1 MLMLL
6 SSAQN
11 GSGSLLPDHA
21 EAYADLDSLKRTLA
35 RDPSSTL
42 ELTDG
47 MVNVFRAA
55 RDRCALAEVWGL
67 RSTSFNSI
75 GNYDSALISVQRVF
89 DTYSTGCD
97 SAILVRGHVAQSILY
112 SSLGEWH
119 MVDSICDVGLALW
132 RPGGPAPLRNAL
144 LTNKA
149 IAQVNLG
156 DAKGAQAA
164 FRRILTF
171 AQQEGIEQDIH
182 DANSNM
188 GAIKTMLGELDSA
201 AYFHRVALRNALLNG
216 RDTRAALIYRN
227 LSSLKANREDYSG
240 ALALL
245 DSAMHYARLAK
256 DLKLQATIEHAR
268 SNDHRDMGDHAAA
281 LVHFQT
287 YKALE
292 DSLLNLEKVKV
303 LTEMQEKYESEKKAN
318 EILGLKA
325 DNLESELDKARVKR
339 TRNIYLFSGLAFV
352 GVAAGLLHNLR
363 RTRRS
368 RAAIQHEKEISE
380 GLLHNILPEEVAD
393 EIRAKGFADVREF
406 PTATV
411 LFTDFKGFT
420 LLSEKLTAPELV
432 AEIDHCFRAFDG
444 IMERHGIEKIK
455 TIGDAYM
462 AAGGLPDPTKGSPLS
477 VVMAALE
484 MQQFMSAYKAERI
497 AQERLYFEMRLG
509 VHTGP
514 VIAGIVGVK
523 KFAYDIW
530 GDTVNTASRMESS
543 GAVGQVNISASTLA
557 LVRDAALLRF
567 TPRGLV
573 EAKGKGPMEMFFVA
587 QATP

>member
-1 MLMLL
+1 M
-6 SSAQN
+6 
-11 GSGSLLPDHA
+11 
-21 EAYADLDSLKRTLA
+21 
-35 RDPSSTL
+35 
-42 ELTDG
+42 
-47 MVNVFRAA
+47 
-55 RDRCALAEVWGL
+55 
-67 RSTSFNSI
+67 
-75 GNYDSALISVQRVF
+75 
-89 DTYSTGCD
+89 
-97 SAILVRGHVAQSILY
+97 
-112 SSLGEWH
+112 
-119 MVDSICDVGLALW
+119 
-132 RPGGPAPLRNAL
+132 

-149 IAQVNLG
+149 IAQVNQG
-156 DAKGAQAA
+156 DVKGAQAA
-164 FRRILTF
+164 FRRILTY
-171 AQQEGIEQDIH
+171 ARQEGIDQDIH

-201 AYFHRVALRNALLNG
+201 EYFHRSALRNARENG
-216 RDTRAALIYRN
+216 RDIRIAVIYRN

-268 SNDHRDMGDHAAA
+268 SDDLRDMGDHAAA

-420 LLSEKLTAPELV
+420 LLSEKLSAPELV

-523 KFAYDIW
+523 KYAYDIW

-543 GAVGQVNISASTLA
+543 GAVGQVNISASTHA

-587 QATP
+587 QATS